1 MVKEIIIM
9 DTKNKSLAAMIFGIC
24 GIAFA
29 WIPVDFLSYL
39 ALPCAIVAIVLA
51 SISLKQIKAGGDDS
65 NKGMA
70 IAGLVCGIVSCASAV
85 ISIICV
91 ICALALVGGAI
102 AGLANGA
109 TILGIIGLL

>member
-1 MVKEIIIM
+1 M
-9 DTKNKSLAAMIFGIC
+9 DTKNMSLAAMIFGIC

-51 SISLKQIKAGGDDS
+51 SIALNKIKQGADAS

-85 ISIICV
+85 LSILCV
-91 ICALALVGGAI
+91 ICAIVAVGGAL
-102 AGLANGA
+102 AGMANEI
-109 TILGIIGLL
+109 TMFISLL

>member
-1 MVKEIIIM
+1 M
-9 DTKNKSLAAMIFGIC
+9 DTKNKSLLAMILGIC

-39 ALPCAIVAIVLA
+39 ALPCAIAAIVFA
-51 SISLKQIKAGGDDS
+51 SIAMKEIKNGGDPS

-85 ISIICV
+85 LSIICV
-91 ICALALVGGAI
+91 ICALVMVGGAI

-109 TILGIIGLL
+109 TILGVIALL